1 MYLYPQN
8 GNIKIPVEDEGYGF
22 VTGIW

>member
-22 VTGIW
+22 VTGI